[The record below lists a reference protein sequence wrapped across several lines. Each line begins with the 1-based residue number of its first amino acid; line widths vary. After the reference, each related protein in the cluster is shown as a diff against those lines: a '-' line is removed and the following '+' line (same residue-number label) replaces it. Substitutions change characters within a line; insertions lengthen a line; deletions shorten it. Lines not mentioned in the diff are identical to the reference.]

1 MISLFADE
9 FDSDLSSDKTQQL
22 MVLPE
27 QLGLKLFLERHP
39 LRRLSFVKQVFL
51 DTKPVNGLYH
61 YRTRDLEISATRTQ
75 SDFGLRYQKQKIWS
89 VSSIAR
95 DADAAICRTFVHELG
110 HHLHCVLRQVD
121 ALAFRSTMLI
131 PISDSIT
138 RYGLVN
144 PQEHFA
150 ESFAAFVFQ
159 RVELLMDNS
168 FGYAMIQS
176 VLERLELEIKELP

>member
-1 MISLFADE
+1 VISPFANE
-9 FDSDLSSDKTQQL
+9 FDSVLPSDKTQEF
-22 MVLPE
+22 MRIPE
-27 QLGLKLFLERHP
+27 QLGLEHFLQANP
-39 LRRLSFVKQVFL
+39 LKRLSFVKQVFL
-51 DTKPVNGLYH
+51 DAKPLNGLYN
-61 YRTRDLEISATRTQ
+61 YRTREAEISITRLQ
-75 SDFGLRYQKQKIWS
+75 SDYGKQYQKQKIWS
-89 VSSIAR
+89 ISTAAR
-95 DADAAICRTFVHELG
+95 DADAAIQRTFVHELG

-121 ALAFRSTMLI
+121 LMVFRSTMLT

-138 RYGLVN
+138 QYGLVN
-144 PQEHFA
+144 SQEHFA

>member
-1 MISLFADE
+1 MISPFAHE
-9 FDSDLSSDKTQQL
+9 FDSVLPSDKTQEF
-22 MVLPE
+22 MCLPE
-27 QLGLKLFLERHP
+27 QLGLEHFLQRHP
-39 LRRLSFVKQVFL
+39 LQRLSFVAQVFL
-51 DTKPVNGLYH
+51 DAKPINGVYN
-61 YRTRDLEISATRTQ
+61 YRTRDLEVSVTRIQ

-95 DADAAICRTFVHELG
+95 DADAAIQRTFVHELG

-121 ALAFRSTMLI
+121 LMVFRSTMLT

-138 RYGLVN
+138 QYGLVN

-159 RVELLMDNS
+159 RALLMDNS

-176 VLERLELEIKELP
+176 VLECLGLEIKELP